1 MLRIDRISPTLE
13 RLTIDRPP
21 ANALTHDLFQ
31 QLVDRLV
38 GLRDDG
44 DAPAIIL
51 TGAGSRFFCAGGDIG
66 EVATHPEVAVP
77 RMRAFHRF
85 LVEQENYGSPIV
97 SAVNGYAVGAGM
109 ELVLHSDYVVAVETA
124 QFGFPEINHGLLP
137 AAKGIRQAVRRIGRR
152 AAEQMLYTGSLVS
165 ADHALSMGLINEVVP
180 DSALQDR
187 AIAQAELLRSKDVQ
201 LFAAIKRTFRDAPGM
216 TDDELEKRTIADLV
230 DYIARSDTAEARQ
243 QFLKRKGK

>member
-1 MLRIDRISPTLE
+1 MLRTDRLSATLE

-38 GLRDDG
+38 QLREDV

-66 EVATHPEVAVP
+66 EVTANPEVAVP
-77 RMRAFHRF
+77 RMRAFHQF
-85 LVEQENYGSPIV
+85 LVEQENYGRPIV

-109 ELVLHSDYVVAVETA
+109 ELVLHSDYVVASENA

-137 AAKGIRQAVRRIGRR
+137 AAKGIRQAVNRIGRR
-152 AAEQMLYTGSLVS
+152 AAERMLYTGELVS
-165 ADHALSMGLINEVVP
+165 AAKALAIGLVDEVVAM
-180 DSALQDR
+180 DELQER
-187 AIAQAELLRSKDVQ
+187 AVAQAELLRSKDVH
-201 LFAAIKRTFRDAPGM
+201 LFAAIKRTFRDAPRM
-216 TDDELEKRTIADLV
+216 TDDELEERTIADLV
-230 DYIARSDTAEARQ
+230 EYISRGEAAAARQ
-243 QFLKRKGK
+243 QFLQRKAK